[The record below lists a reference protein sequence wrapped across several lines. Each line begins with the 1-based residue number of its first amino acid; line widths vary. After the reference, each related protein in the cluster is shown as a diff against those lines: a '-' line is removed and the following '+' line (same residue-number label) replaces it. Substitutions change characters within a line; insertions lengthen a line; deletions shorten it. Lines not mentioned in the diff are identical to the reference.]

1 MSRTER
7 RGPLRA
13 AARRSRGITLVEV
26 ILFIVIVS
34 VAAAGILIV
43 FGNAARSSAEPMI
56 RKQALAIAEALLEE
70 VRLMPFTY
78 CDPDDPKVATASS
91 PADCTTPEASA
102 PEAGE
107 ARTAALA
114 PFDNVNDYAGFAM
127 AGGIVDI
134 TGAPIAGLDA
144 YSASIAVTPLSFGGI
159 PQTDVLRV
167 TVTVTGPAGITL
179 TLDGLRTRHAPNL

>member
-1 MSRTER
+1 
-7 RGPLRA
+7 
-13 AARRSRGITLVEV
+13 
-26 ILFIVIVS
+26 
-34 VAAAGILIV
+34 
-43 FGNAARSSAEPMI
+43 
-56 RKQALAIAEALLEE
+56 
-70 VRLMPFTY
+70 
-78 CDPDDPKVATASS
+78 
-91 PADCTTPEASA
+91 
-102 PEAGE
+102 
-107 ARTAALA
+107 
-114 PFDNVNDYAGFAM
+114 M